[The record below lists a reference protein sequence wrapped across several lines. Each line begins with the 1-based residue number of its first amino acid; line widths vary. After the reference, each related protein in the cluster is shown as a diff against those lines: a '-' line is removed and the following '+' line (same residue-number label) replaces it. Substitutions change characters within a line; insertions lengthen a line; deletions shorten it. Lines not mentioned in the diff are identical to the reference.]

1 MSLSEGSMPQ
11 ARVAGPA
18 DLDAVTTII
27 TLAFAEDPVWGPA
40 FAGAPGPDERREIW
54 RCYLDAAIRFP
65 WTWLSAGGEAASVW
79 FPPGEEEMTADQWG
93 AFVALFGRH
102 LGQDADEVV
111 ALFERFEAAHP
122 RAEPH
127 YYLSLLGT
135 HPDHR
140 GAGHGMRLL
149 ADNLERI
156 DTEGMA
162 AYLESTNPANN
173 PRYGRVGFEVVGSFE
188 GHVPGSVIT
197 TMWRP
202 ARR

>member
-1 MSLSEGSMPQ
+1 MPRSIERIPESRYSSA
-11 ARVAGPA
+11 ARVWSG
-18 DLDAVTTII
+18 
-27 TLAFAEDPVWGPA
+27 
-40 FAGAPGPDERREIW
+40 
-54 RCYLDAAIRFP
+54 
-65 WTWLSAGGEAASVW
+65 
-79 FPPGEEEMTADQWG
+79 
-93 AFVALFGRH
+93 
-102 LGQDADEVV
+102 
-111 ALFERFEAAHP
+111 
-122 RAEPH
+122 AEPH

-156 DTEGMA
+156 ETEGMP

-173 PRYGRVGFEVVGSFE
+173 PRYGRVGFEIVGSFE
-188 GHVPGSVIT
+188 GYVAGSVIT

>member
-1 MSLSEGSMPQ
+1 M
-11 ARVAGPA
+11 
-18 DLDAVTTII
+18 T
-27 TLAFAEDPVWGPA
+27 AEQRDGFIA
-40 FAGAPGPDERREIW
+40 IMREHLGDAGADRVVSLLG
-54 RCYLDAAIRFP
+54 RF
-65 WTWLSAGGEAASVW
+65 
-79 FPPGEEEMTADQWG
+79 D
-93 AFVALFGRH
+93 
-102 LGQDADEVV
+102 
-111 ALFERFEAAHP
+111 AAHP

-127 YYLSLLGT
+127 HYLSLLGT

-156 DTEGMA
+156 DSEGMP

-173 PRYGRVGFEVVGSFE
+173 HRYGRVGFEVMGSFE
-188 GHVPGSVIT
+188 GYLPGTAIT

>member
-1 MSLSEGSMPQ
+1 MTTPTGSSPR
-11 ARVAGPA
+11 ARVARPA
-18 DLDAVTTII
+18 DLDTVTTII

-54 RCYLDAAIRFP
+54 RCYLDAAMRFP
-65 WTWLSAGGEAASVW
+65 CTWLSAGGEAASVW
-79 FPPGEEEMTADQWG
+79 YPPGADEMTADQWD
-93 AFVALFGRH
+93 AFVALLRQH
-102 LGQDADEVV
+102 LGPDADRVV
-111 ALFERFEAAHP
+111 DLFERFEAAHP

-149 ADNLERI
+149 ADNLELI
-156 DTEGMA
+156 DAEGMP
-162 AYLESTNPANN
+162 AYLESTNVANN

-188 GHVPGSVIT
+188 GYVPGSVIT

-202 ARR
+202 AR